1 MRLPPSFPAIKG
13 WRAPRGQR
21 NPGRSPLQVSKTRE
35 QQLREFEL
43 WLVVEKKL
51 AEGRVAAAKTKNGSE
66 QNAHPQK
73 GGKSRDLAAERVG
86 LGAGDKAEAALKALK
101 AADAAE
107 ASGDSPDSGVAHLL
121 ESQRP
126 RSQLCQFTPA

>member
-1 MRLPPSFPAIKG
+1 MRK
-13 WRAPRGQR
+13 
-21 NPGRSPLQVSKTRE
+21 
-35 QQLREFEL
+35 
-43 WLVVEKKL
+43 VVEKKL
-51 AEGRVAAAKTKNGSE
+51 AEGRVAAAKTKNGRE

-107 ASGDSPDSGVAHLL
+107 ASGIAVLKSGARNRHFSGTPFFSVIRQLPLLPEPGRAHG
-121 ESQRP
+121 
-126 RSQLCQFTPA
+126 